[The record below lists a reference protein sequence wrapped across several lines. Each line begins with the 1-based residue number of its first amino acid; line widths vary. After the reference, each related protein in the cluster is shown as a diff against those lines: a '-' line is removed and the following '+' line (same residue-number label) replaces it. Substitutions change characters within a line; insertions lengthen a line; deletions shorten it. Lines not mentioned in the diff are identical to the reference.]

1 MRRNNLLYLMLFL
14 LFISNIQAQ
23 KFEFDLLTKYQSMMK
38 NYIHESV
45 IYSNSK
51 NEKYFLYVD
60 GNTESKN
67 AILYDFANMI
77 SHNFKVKESK
87 IQNEMFFEFE
97 YLNSKNINLE
107 NKFGE
112 FELEYKSIGNDSLKK
127 EIKIDIYDKT
137 KKLRESYVLR
147 VKKSKTN
154 LFPLFRFSCLHPLE
168 FNQNIN
174 LPENIMVEN
183 AIGTTLSGK
192 TIEHKLLYNK
202 ELKFEIE
209 IPKNTNPSY

>member
-1 MRRNNLLYLMLFL
+1 MLFL

-23 KFEFDLLTKYQSMMK
+23 KFEFDLLTKYQSKMK
-38 NYIHESV
+38 DYIHESV

-60 GNTESKN
+60 GNPESKN
-67 AILYDFANMI
+67 AMLYDFANMI

-87 IQNEMFFEFE
+87 IKNEIFFEFE
-97 YLNSKNINLE
+97 YLNSKNINLK

-112 FELEYKSIGNDSLKK
+112 FELKYKSIGNDSLKK

-174 LPENIMVEN
+174 LPENIIVEN

-209 IPKNTNPSY
+209 IPKNKIPTY